1 MFNAM
6 KQGSNT
12 KTKRNTQARRR
23 VIQEDDSFE
32 IESWTDAEVTDL
44 VSSLGILDRFED
56 NFD

>member
-1 MFNAM
+1 M

-44 VSSLGILDRFED
+44 VSSLGILDGFED